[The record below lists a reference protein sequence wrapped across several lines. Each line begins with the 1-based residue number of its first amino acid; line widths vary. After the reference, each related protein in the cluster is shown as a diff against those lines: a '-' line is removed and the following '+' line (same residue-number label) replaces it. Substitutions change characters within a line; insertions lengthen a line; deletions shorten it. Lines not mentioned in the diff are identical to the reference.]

1 LLVATVIE
9 IDPWDEWSP
18 DDDADRARWRRRS
31 PLRVAVAGA
40 LIFLVAMT
48 GPALMPRSGS
58 LTPLWRAD
66 TETGY
71 VAVTEDTLFQVEL
84 SGLDLSLTARDPRT
98 GQPRWRAPLD
108 GPLGQQ
114 YARGPVVLV
123 SRYIPGPAYEMT
135 TRVIDVT
142 TGRRAWVFPASAA
155 PLAYLGD
162 DVAVVVDL
170 AEPPPPAA
178 DQDRLADGTDRS
190 HRIRVLDIH
199 TGRPLWST
207 LFPPGTVWALP
218 GVRQGAEGLVHLPA
232 GVRWMLV
239 TRLTGQAQVW
249 DLLTGDV
256 VARANIGGDAEQRW
270 YAAALADTVVVR
282 TDSPAGT
289 TLTGYD
295 PRDLSQRWRMGGP
308 DVYAAPFDCGPLVCV
323 ESDSGL
329 WALSPRL
336 GGIVWHAEGVGVRS
350 AAGPIRRLASR
361 LDTPLSWVDVASGGI
376 RLPDGDWRVVDG
388 ADPGRGVVV
397 AHVTQSGFALLGL
410 ADPGTGAVRVLGEV
424 RGWSLPT
431 RCRMAATVLACA
443 DRELLR
449 VWQVSGT

>member
-1 LLVATVIE
+1 VAVTVIE

-18 DDDADRARWRRRS
+18 DDEADRRPRRRRS
-31 PLRVAVAGA
+31 PLRVALAGA
-40 LIFLVAMT
+40 LIFLVAMS
-48 GPALMPRSGS
+48 GPALLPRVGS
-58 LTPLWRAD
+58 LTPLWQAD
-66 TETGY
+66 TQTGY

-84 SGLDLSLTARDPRT
+84 SGLDLSLTAREPGT
-98 GQPRWRAPLD
+98 GRWRWSAPLD
-108 GPLGQQ
+108 GPLGQL

-123 SRYIPGPAYEMT
+123 SRYVPAPTYEMT

-162 DVAVVVDL
+162 EVAVLIDL

-190 HRIRVLDIH
+190 HRIRVLDVH

-239 TRLTGQAQVW
+239 TRLTGQAQIW

-256 VARANIGGDAEQRW
+256 VARGSIEGGQRW

-282 TDSPAGT
+282 ADSPDGT

-295 PRDLSQRWRMGGP
+295 PRDLSRRWQMAGP
-308 DVYAAPFDCGPLVCV
+308 DIYAAPFDCGALVCV

-329 WALSPRL
+329 WALSPEL
-336 GGIVWHAEGVGVRS
+336 GGIVWHAEGIGVRS
-350 AAGPIRRLASR
+350 AAGPVRRLASR
-361 LDTPLSWVDVASGGI
+361 LDTPLAWVDAASGGI
-376 RLPDGDWRVVDG
+376 RVPDGDWRVVDG
-388 ADPGRGVVV
+388 ADPGLGVVV
-397 AHVTQSGFALLGL
+397 AQVSQSGFVRLGL
-410 ADPGTGAVRVLGEV
+410 ADPSTGAVRVLGEV

-431 RCRMAATVLACA
+431 RCRLAATVLACA
-443 DRELLR
+443 DREQLR
-449 VWQVSGT
+449 VWQV